1 MNTLEQSSKEIKFA
15 NRVLESISLVDKPVL
30 TYEEEKDVV
39 RKALRMYI
47 DKLERDMRTGNRGNW

>member
-1 MNTLEQSSKEIKFA
+1 MNTLEQNNKEIKFA
-15 NRVLESISLVDKPVL
+15 KRVLESISLVDKPVL

-47 DKLERDMRTGNRGNW
+47 DKLEWDLRTGNRGNW